1 MCGELANQNNH
12 NFTGLLSNITNLELD
27 QFLSYKNSK
36 GTEFHHSIRE
46 ILTHV
51 ALHGQYHR
59 GQINQ
64 LLRAADLEPMNVDY
78 ITFRR

>member
-1 MCGELANQNNH
+1 MIKQNHPNYAE
-12 NFTGLLSNITNLELD
+12 LLSNLSNTDLD
-27 QFLSYKNSK
+27 RVVSYKNSK
-36 GTEFHHSIRE
+36 GTEFRNTIRE

-64 LLRAADLEPMNVDY
+64 LLRVADLEPINVDF
-78 ITFRR
+78 ITFKR